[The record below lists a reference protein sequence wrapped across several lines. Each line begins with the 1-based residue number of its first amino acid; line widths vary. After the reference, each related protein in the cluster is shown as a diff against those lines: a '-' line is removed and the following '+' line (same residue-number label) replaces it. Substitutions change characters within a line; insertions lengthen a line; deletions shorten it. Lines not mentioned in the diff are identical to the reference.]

1 MYELNL
7 LLPDISSERFSV
19 EERFAVLKAYLC
31 ELNDTLSIALS
42 SIENEGDLNYGTIKK
57 ETEKAESA
65 LLGEIKKGSVV
76 SKKLKEEIVSK
87 FNALKTEI
95 IATAD
100 EIEHEYTSAIET
112 AKNEIIQNVGEKY
125 TAKSVFGE
133 YKSETDTKIKQN
145 ASAVELA
152 SEAAE
157 EAKYE
162 LLSYKLKNSAD
173 IEVLPESI
181 ISQVERLYAK
191 KSDESELE
199 ERLSSKI
206 TQTATDIT
214 ESFSLDVEKLEEDI
228 SSVGGT
234 VSSYISGLDAYI
246 RRGEIA
252 TGVYGIEVGR
262 TDSAVKA
269 RFTNDRLS
277 FLQGESEVAYI
288 SGSNL
293 YITRAQVLDSLEI
306 GNSEDGFFT
315 FDVTGN
321 GLEVRWSY
329 GN

>member
-7 LLPDISSERFSV
+7 LLPDIGSSRYSF
-19 EERFAVLKAYLC
+19 EERFKVLKGYLC
-31 ELNDTLSIALS
+31 ELNDTLSYALS
-42 SIENEGDLNYGTIKK
+42 QLEEKDTLNYNSAKADS
-57 ETEKAESA
+57 EKSA
-65 LLGEIKKGSVV
+65 ASLSSEIKKNQAVE
-76 SKKLKEEIVSK
+76 KKLKEEIVSK
-87 FNALKTEI
+87 FNALKTDI
-95 IATAD
+95 LSTAE
-100 EIEHEYTSAIET
+100 EIEREYKAAIDI
-112 AKNEIIQNVGEKY
+112 AKNEITASVSENY
-125 TAKSVFGE
+125 TAKSEFGE
-133 YKSETDTKIKQN
+133 YKSEANTKIEQN
-145 ASAVELA
+145 TAAVELA
-152 SEAAE
+152 SEKAE
-157 EAKYE
+157 EAKTE
-162 LLSYKLKNSAD
+162 LESYKLQNSAE

-181 ISQVERLYAK
+181 ISEVEKLYAK
-191 KSDESELE
+191 KSDEEELE

-206 TQTATDIT
+206 TQTATGIT
-214 ESFSLDVEKLEEDI
+214 ENFSVDTKKLEEEI
-228 SSVGGT
+228 SSIGGT

-246 RRGEIA
+246 RRGRLDEE
-252 TGVYGIEVGR
+252 VYGIEIGR

-315 FDVTGN
+315 FDVTKN